1 MLAMNETLAV
11 NTLRALALD
20 AICQAKEGHPGAP
33 LGMAAMGYVLWTKIM
48 RYNPQNPNWLAR
60 DRFVLSAGHGSM
72 LQYGALHLTGYDLP
86 LSELKAFRQWGSQTA
101 GHPEVGHTAGVE
113 TTTGPLGQGFA
124 NAVGIALGLHHLEA
138 RYGADV
144 LGNFVY
150 CICSDGDLQEG
161 ISHETASLAGHLGL
175 GKLVVLYDD
184 NNIQLDGPTAWAFS
198 EDTTQRFLAYNWQV
212 LEVEDGDTDL
222 EGIENAIRAAQADP
236 RPSLIRVKTTI
247 GYGLPKAGQAD
258 VHGKAPST
266 DDVLYAKKQYGFAN
280 LEPFFID
287 PEGAAP
293 WREAGTKGAA
303 LEAAWSAKFSAFAT
317 SNPTAAEEL
326 QAVIEKRAVQ
336 VALQALPTY
345 EVGGKPVRTRNAGGD
360 CINALVPLEPRLLGG
375 SADLSSSNMT
385 TIKNQAVLDAGNHA
399 GRNINFGVREF
410 GMAAMANGMALVGL
424 RPFVAT
430 FFTFSDYMKN
440 AIRMAALMHQP
451 VIFVFTHDS
460 IGVGTDGPTHQPI
473 EHLAALR
480 SIPNLSTIRPA
491 DANETSFAWKAA
503 LEQTNKPTALVLSR
517 QDLPVLPHNPEAARG
532 GYIAKDCTGTPAL
545 ILIATGSEVALALA
559 AQTKL
564 LERGVQARVVSL
576 PSWDIFAA
584 QDAAYRESVLPNA
597 VRSRLAIEAGSSLGW
612 ERFVGLD
619 GATVTLD
626 RYGASAPDAVV
637 FRELGFTVEHVVNAA
652 LGLVRNAS

>member
-1 MLAMNETLAV
+1 
-11 NTLRALALD
+11 
-20 AICQAKEGHPGAP
+20 
-33 LGMAAMGYVLWTKIM
+33 
-48 RYNPQNPNWLAR
+48 
-60 DRFVLSAGHGSM
+60 
-72 LQYGALHLTGYDLP
+72 
-86 LSELKAFRQWGSQTA
+86 
-101 GHPEVGHTAGVE
+101 
-113 TTTGPLGQGFA
+113 
-124 NAVGIALGLHHLEA
+124 
-138 RYGADV
+138 
-144 LGNFVY
+144 
-150 CICSDGDLQEG
+150 
-161 ISHETASLAGHLGL
+161 
-175 GKLVVLYDD
+175 
-184 NNIQLDGPTAWAFS
+184 
-198 EDTTQRFLAYNWQV
+198 
-212 LEVEDGDTDL
+212 
-222 EGIENAIRAAQADP
+222 
-236 RPSLIRVKTTI
+236 
-247 GYGLPKAGQAD
+247 
-258 VHGKAPST
+258 
-266 DDVLYAKKQYGFAN
+266 
-280 LEPFFID
+280 
-287 PEGAAP
+287 
-293 WREAGTKGAA
+293 
-303 LEAAWSAKFSAFAT
+303 
-317 SNPTAAEEL
+317 
-326 QAVIEKRAVQ
+326 
-336 VALQALPTY
+336 
-345 EVGGKPVRTRNAGGD
+345 
-360 CINALVPLEPRLLGG
+360 
-375 SADLSSSNMT
+375 
-385 TIKNQAVLDAGNHA
+385 VLDAGNHA

>member
-1 MLAMNETLAV
+1 MNQILAV

-33 LGMAAMGYVLWTKIM
+33 LGMAPIAYVLWTKIM

-124 NAVGIALGLHHLEA
+124 NAVGMALGLHHLEA
-138 RYGADV
+138 RYGAGV

-212 LEVEDGDTDL
+212 LEVSSGDTDL
-222 EGIENAIRAAQADP
+222 AGLESAIRAAQADP

-247 GYGLPKAGQAD
+247 GYGLPKAGLAD

-293 WREAGTKGAA
+293 WREAGAKGAA
-303 LEAAWSAKFSAFAT
+303 LEAAWNAKFAAYAAT
-317 SNPTAAEEL
+317 NPTAAEEL
-326 QAVIEKRAVQ
+326 RAIIEKRDPQ
-336 VALQALPTY
+336 VALEALPNY

-375 SADLSSSNMT
+375 SADLSTSNMT
-385 TIKNQAVLDAGNHA
+385 SIKNQAVLDAQNHA

-480 SIPNLSTIRPA
+480 AIPNLSTIRPA
-491 DANETSFAWKAA
+491 DANETAFAWKAA
-503 LEQTNKPTALVLSR
+503 LEQTDKPTALVLSR
-517 QDLPVLPHNPEAARG
+517 QDLPVLPRHPDTAKG
-532 GYIAKDCTGTPAL
+532 GYVAKDCSGTPAL

-559 AQTKL
+559 AQNKL
-564 LERGVQARVVSL
+564 LEQGVQTRVVSL

-619 GATVTLD
+619 GAVVALD
-626 RYGASAPDAVV
+626 RYGASAPDGVV
-637 FRELGFTVEHVVNAA
+637 FRELGFTVENVLQMA
-652 LGLVRNAS
+652 LRLLEKSI

>member
-1 MLAMNETLAV
+1 MNEILAV

-20 AICQAKEGHPGAP
+20 AICKAKEGHPGAP
-33 LGMAAMGYVLWTKIM
+33 LGMAPMGYVLWTKIM
-48 RYNPQNPNWLAR
+48 RYNPKNPNWLAR

-86 LSELKAFRQWGSQTA
+86 LSEIQQFRQWGSQTA
-101 GHPEVGHTAGVE
+101 GHPEVGHSAGVE

-124 NAVGIALGLHHLEA
+124 NAVGMALGLHHLEA
-138 RYGADV
+138 RYGTE
-144 LGNFVY
+144 LFGNFVY

-175 GKLVVLYDD
+175 GKLVVLFDD
-184 NNIQLDGPTAWAFS
+184 NNIQLDGPTEWAFS
-198 EDTTQRFLAYNWQV
+198 EDITQRFMAYNWQV
-212 LEVEDGDTDL
+212 LEIEDGDSDL
-222 EGIENAIRAAQADP
+222 AGLERAIRAAQADP

-247 GYGLPKAGQAD
+247 GYGLPKAGLAD

-266 DDVLYAKKQYGFAN
+266 EDVLYAKKEYGFSN

-293 WREAGTKGAA
+293 WQAAGAKGAA
-303 LEAAWSAKFSAFAT
+303 LEAAWNDKFAAFAAA
-317 SNPTAAEEL
+317 NPTQAQEL
-326 QAVIEKRAVQ
+326 RAISEKRAIDVPEGI
-336 VALQALPTY
+336 LPKY
-345 EVGGKPVRTRNAGGD
+345 ETGGKPVRTRNAGGD
-360 CINALVPLEPRLLGG
+360 CINALAPLEPRLLGG
-375 SADLSSSNMT
+375 SADLASSNIT
-385 TIKNQAVLDAGNHA
+385 TIKNQAVLDSKNHA

-424 RPFVAT
+424 RPFVST

-480 SIPNLSTIRPA
+480 AIPNLSTIRPA
-491 DANETSFAWKAA
+491 DANETTLAWKAA
-503 LEQTNKPTALVLSR
+503 LEQTSKPTALILSR
-517 QDLPVLPHNPEAARG
+517 QDLPVLPYNALAAKG
-532 GYIAKDCTGTPAL
+532 GYVAKDCQGTPDL

-559 AQTKL
+559 AGDKL
-564 LERGVQARVVSL
+564 LEQGVAVRVVSL

-597 VRSRLAIEAGSSLGW
+597 VRSRVAIEAGSSLGW

-619 GATVTLD
+619 GAVVALD

-637 FRELGFTVEHVVNAA
+637 FKQLGFSAENVVQIV
-652 LGLVRNAS
+652 LDVLKK

>member
-1 MLAMNETLAV
+1 MNHTLAI

-20 AICQAKEGHPGAP
+20 SICKAKEGHPGAP
-33 LGMAAMGYVLWTKIM
+33 LGMAPMAYVLWTKIM
-48 RYNPQNPNWLAR
+48 RYNPKNPNWLAR

-86 LSELKAFRQWGSQTA
+86 LEELKNFRQWGSQTA

-124 NAVGIALGLHHLEA
+124 NAVGMALGLHHLEA

-212 LEVEDGDTDL
+212 LEVTDGDTDIAAL
-222 EGIENAIRAAQADP
+222 EQAIRAAQADP

-258 VHGKAPST
+258 VHGKAPSG
-266 DDVLYAKKQYGFAN
+266 DDVLYAKKQYGFTN
-280 LEPFFID
+280 LEPFYID

-293 WREAGTKGAA
+293 WQSAGAKGAA
-303 LEAAWSAKFSAFAT
+303 LEATWQEKFAALE
-317 SNPTAAEEL
+317 PTQAAEL
-326 QAVIEKRAVQ
+326 QAIIEKRAPHIP
-336 VALQALPTY
+336 LEALPTY
-345 EVGGKPVRTRNAGGD
+345 ETGGKPVRTRNAGGD

-385 TIKNQAVLDAGNHA
+385 SIKNQAVLDAQNHA

-480 SIPNLSTIRPA
+480 AIPNLCTIRPA
-491 DANETSFAWKAA
+491 DANETAVAWKAA

-517 QDLPVLPHNPEAARG
+517 QDLPVLPQNPDAARG
-532 GYIAKDCTGTPAL
+532 GYIAKDCTGTPQV
-545 ILIATGSEVALALA
+545 ILIATGSEVSVALS
-559 AQTKL
+559 AQEKL
-564 LERGVQARVVSL
+564 LEQGVQARVVSL
-576 PSWDIFAA
+576 PSWDIFAM
-584 QDAAYRESVLPNA
+584 QDAAYREGVLPNA
-597 VRSRLAIEAGSSLGW
+597 VRSRVAVEAGSSLGW
-612 ERFVGLD
+612 ERFIGLD

-626 RYGASAPDAVV
+626 RYGASAPDGVV
-637 FRELGFTVEHVVNAA
+637 FKELGFTADNVVQTA
-652 LGLVRNAS
+652 LGVLKK